1 MEKWWALS
9 LSSSFLSFLI
19 DSELSVLSG
28 IETTL
33 KAHVPFKTSLAWGHP
48 SLSLF
53 PSLGGFMN
61 YFF

>member
-33 KAHVPFKTSLAWGHP
+33 KAHVPFKTSPG
-48 SLSLF
+48 
-53 PSLGGFMN
+53 LGTP
-61 YFF
+61 